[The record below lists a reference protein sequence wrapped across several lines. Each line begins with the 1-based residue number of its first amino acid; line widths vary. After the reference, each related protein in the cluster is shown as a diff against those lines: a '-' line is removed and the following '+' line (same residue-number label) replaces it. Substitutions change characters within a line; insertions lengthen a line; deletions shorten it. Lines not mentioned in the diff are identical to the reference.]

1 MADAASMPD
10 LSHAEIILRLLLA
23 LGLCGLIGIE
33 RETRGHVAGMRT
45 HVLVG
50 TGAALFTLVS
60 AYGFAEFYPY
70 LTGRGGGTVMD
81 PTRIAAQ
88 IVTGVGF
95 LGAGAIIRQGFT
107 VRGLTT
113 AAALWIVAAVGMAAG
128 AGYYFAAIVTT
139 AGVLLALIGLRKA
152 RPAISSALRSDIYYL
167 DLTLS
172 KGPQLHL
179 ALGVLAR
186 NEISVDSISSEREG
200 DKQDVRLELRVVDR
214 KSLEAA
220 VQELAELDGVDQAVL
235 QSPRGLI

>member
-1 MADAASMPD
+1 MKSIP
-10 LSHAEIILRLLLA
+10 
-23 LGLCGLIGIE
+23 GGI
-33 RETRGHVAGMRT
+33 
-45 HVLVG
+45 
-50 TGAALFTLVS
+50 
-60 AYGFAEFYPY
+60 
-70 LTGRGGGTVMD
+70 
-81 PTRIAAQ
+81 
-88 IVTGVGF
+88 GF

-152 RPAISSALRSDIYYL
+152 RPAISSALRSYIYYL

>member
-1 MADAASMPD
+1 VEP
-10 LSHAEIILRLLLA
+10 LPEITELEIVARLGLA
-23 LGLCGLIGIE
+23 LVLCGAIGLE
-33 RETRGHVAGMRT
+33 REIRGQVAGLRT
-45 HVLVG
+45 HILVG
-50 TGAALFTLVS
+50 MGAALFTLIS
-60 AYGFAEFYPY
+60 AYGFSAFVRPNEA
-70 LTGRGGGTVMD
+70 GGFVTTVD

-88 IVTGVGF
+88 IVTGIGF

-200 DKQDVRLELRVVDR
+200 DKQDVRLELRVADR

>member
-1 MADAASMPD
+1 MGGPP
-10 LSHAEIILRLLLA
+10 
-23 LGLCGLIGIE
+23 GGI
-33 RETRGHVAGMRT
+33 
-45 HVLVG
+45 
-50 TGAALFTLVS
+50 
-60 AYGFAEFYPY
+60 
-70 LTGRGGGTVMD
+70 
-81 PTRIAAQ
+81 
-88 IVTGVGF
+88 GF

-172 KGPQLHL
+172 KGPQLHF

-200 DKQDVRLELRVVDR
+200 DKQDVRLELRVADR